1 MDEHTFAATL
11 TRESDYEFSVTFDGQ
26 ESGTLLMD
34 EPPPLGTG
42 RGPNAARLL
51 AAAIGHCLSAS
62 LLFCLTKTRVEAPG
76 LRTTVEGRITRN
88 AAGRL
93 RIGEVRVTLHPD
105 TDPANRARLRRCIE
119 LFEDFCIVT
128 QSVRHGIAV
137 DVRVATADAGPVP
150 PGARAGAGGPEPPAT
165 L

>member
-1 MDEHTFAATL
+1 MDEPTFAATL
-11 TRESDYEFSVTFDGQ
+11 TREADYAFSVTFDGQ
-26 ESGTLLMD
+26 QPGTLLMD
-34 EPPPLGTG
+34 EPAPLGTG
-42 RGPNAARLL
+42 RGPNATRLL

-62 LLFCLTKTRVEAPG
+62 LLFCLTKSRVAAAG
-76 LRTTVEGRITRN
+76 LRTTVEGHLTRN

-93 RIGEVRVTLHPD
+93 QIGEVRVTLHAD
-105 TDPANRARLRRCIE
+105 TDPAAEARLRRCVE

-128 QSVRHGIAV
+128 ESVRHGIAV
-137 DVRVATADAGPVP
+137 DVRVAHADGGPVP